1 MASELRVDRIIP
13 VNGVP
18 TGGGGGIVQVVTEQ
32 ILTSASAANIPYD
45 NTTPTITEGFEIV
58 NLSITPL
65 STSNKIILGASFM
78 IDYYLGAVGIGCMF
92 RDSTLLN
99 VTHGNASKQNL
110 TLFYVDTPNTLN
122 SITYSVRAGTDSG
135 TAWVHSE
142 NGGPKFGGNNTYL
155 SNYFWAME
163 VSG

>member
-1 MASELRVDRIIP
+1 MASELRVDRIVP

-18 TGGGGGIVQVVTEQ
+18 TGGGGGVIQVVTKQ
-32 ILTSASAANIPYD
+32 ILTSASGTNIPYD
-45 NTTPTITEGFEIV
+45 NTAPTITEGFEIV

-65 STSNKIILGASFM
+65 STSNKIVLGCSFF
-78 IDYYLGAVGIGCMF
+78 IDRYNGSVGIGCMF
-92 RDSTLLN
+92 RGNTLLN
-99 VTHGNASKQNL
+99 VTHGSSAKQNL

-122 SITYSVRAGTDSG
+122 SITYSVRAGTNSG

-142 NGGPKFGGNNTYL
+142 NGGPKFGGNNGNL